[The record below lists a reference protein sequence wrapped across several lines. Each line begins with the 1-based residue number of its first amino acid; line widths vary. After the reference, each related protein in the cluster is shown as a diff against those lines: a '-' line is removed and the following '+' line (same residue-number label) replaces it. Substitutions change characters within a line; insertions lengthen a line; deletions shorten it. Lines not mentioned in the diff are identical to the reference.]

1 MSSETA
7 YAKEYL
13 SMVDEVK
20 ELKLALENI
29 ELADRNDLYKL
40 VYTKQKLESWIDS
53 GELEEKLEKDI
64 QRFIAYIVDILDT
77 VEKNKEG
84 LKKLKLNLL
93 KARVEKVQI
102 DIGKFITNV
111 FLSRLFKIV
120 ILIIAIV
127 AFSRVS
133 NNVVDV
139 LNDTATELNN
149 ELNNG
154 ELAIKLV
161 RVITTCI
168 FVGVIINFVSNIIL
182 LCMDTIYVLVPNQT
196 IVKVSMVTQDLRE
209 LINET
214 KDKNK
219 KNTIDYEVRAKN
231 YWSAVKEFVDKL
243 NNSTVD
249 IKDRHHAKTFIK
261 SKDEMVQ
268 QIESINTKLNNKRYI
283 VQLEGLADA
292 ELIYKNTFINF

>member
-1 MSSETA
+1 M
-7 YAKEYL
+7 Y
-13 SMVDEVK
+13 
-20 ELKLALENI
+20 
-29 ELADRNDLYKL
+29 
-40 VYTKQKLESWIDS
+40 
-53 GELEEKLEKDI
+53 
-64 QRFIAYIVDILDT
+64 
-77 VEKNKEG
+77 
-84 LKKLKLNLL
+84 
-93 KARVEKVQI
+93 
-102 DIGKFITNV
+102 
-111 FLSRLFKIV
+111 LSRLFKIV